1 MKRILV
7 SLLLIGLVILLFFAW
22 AVSGDSY
29 VTKEMREKFTADN
42 WKNTTTAVQVPP
54 IEQPEA
60 EPSAVTEAVTS
71 ADTSETTAPT
81 VEAPVGFT
89 EDTVL
94 VFGGDVNLDVRYNAL
109 VSEAVNSPA
118 SCIEEVLL
126 TEMQSAD
133 FFMAG
138 NVFAITDSTETLAK
152 AYTFRTAP
160 ANVAFWTKIG
170 ADAVSLANN
179 HSVDYTAV
187 GLADTVK
194 TLADAGIATVGA
206 GANAVEAAKV
216 HYFDHGGKRIAITAA
231 MRSEKNVRTP
241 DATEQTAGVMKMYE
255 LEPYLAVIRTAKEN
269 ADFVV
274 AYVHWGTE
282 NTNTLEQA
290 QIDGA
295 HALIDAGADVV
306 IGAHTHTLQAV
317 EYYGGKPIF
326 YSLGDLWC
334 NSLTGESG
342 LAKITFAADGSV
354 KAQVLPCVNVGSR
367 TYLAQGDTKA
377 QVLARLNESA
387 TVSVDENG
395 VIAAK

>member
-7 SLLLIGLVILLFFAW
+7 SLLVIGLVILLFFAW
-22 AVSGDSY
+22 AVSGSSY
-29 VTKEMREKFTADN
+29 VSKQMRAKFTSDN
-42 WKNTTTAVQVPP
+42 WKNTTTKVEVQTVA
-54 IEQPEA
+54 PEA
-60 EPSAVTEAVTS
+60 ESLPAETAEVTSAPDTEVTEAES
-71 ADTSETTAPT
+71 ADT
-81 VEAPVGFT
+81 
-89 EDTVL
+89 VL
-94 VFGGDVNLDVRYNAL
+94 LFGGDVNLDTGYNAL
-109 VSEAVNSPA
+109 VGEAVNSPA

-126 TEMQSAD
+126 DEMQSAD
-133 FFMAG
+133 LFMAG
-138 NVFAITDSTETLAK
+138 NVFAITNSETTLAK
-152 AYTFRTAP
+152 AYTFRTEP
-160 ANVAFWTKIG
+160 ENVAFWTKIG
-170 ADAVSLANN
+170 ADVLSLANN

-206 GANAVEAAKV
+206 GASATEAATV
-216 HYFDHGGKRIAITAA
+216 HYFAHGGKRIAITAA
-231 MRSEKNVRTP
+231 MRSEKNIRTP
-241 DATEQTAGVMKMYE
+241 EATETAAGVMKMYD
-255 LEPYLAVIRTAKEN
+255 LEPYLAVIREAKEN

-295 HALIDAGADVV
+295 HALIDAGADAV

-342 LAKITFAADGSV
+342 LAKITVAADGSV
-354 KAQVLPCVNVGSR
+354 RAQVLPCINVGSR
-367 TYLAQGDTKA
+367 TYLAQGDAKA
-377 QVLARLNESA
+377 QMLARLNGSD
-387 TVSVDENG
+387 TVTVDENG